1 MPSLMFLLIQSHSIC
16 WLYCWIQE
24 FPKFFKPIT
33 MGFSCL
39 DISMIMSSS
48 EDILVLILDIVVDM
62 LLVVLL
68 HINWSGVS
76 LIFAALLLVT
86 QTPRSDSTRSVQL
99 LWRSMRFILICDF
112 FTIRE
117 EEKKNTFQTYQ
128 EISRIYFVSLTC
140 INIRSRVRL

>member
-76 LIFAALLLVT
+76 LTFEALLLLLIVICT
-86 QTPRSDSTRSVQL
+86 AERWHKFTDVLILLST
-99 LWRSMRFILICDF
+99 F
-112 FTIRE
+112 
-117 EEKKNTFQTYQ
+117 
-128 EISRIYFVSLTC
+128 
-140 INIRSRVRL
+140 